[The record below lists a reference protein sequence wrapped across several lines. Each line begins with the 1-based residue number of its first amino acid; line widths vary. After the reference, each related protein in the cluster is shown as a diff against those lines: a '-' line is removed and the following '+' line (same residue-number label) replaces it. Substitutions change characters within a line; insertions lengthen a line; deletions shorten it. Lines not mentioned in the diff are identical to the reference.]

1 MGQKSMETRGKSAFF
16 RPSFLGIS
24 SFFSLIY
31 LVFLSIKFSVFSPS
45 VTLVT
50 AKNQHRC
57 WKARALHVRT
67 KRLNEIILQSWYINF
82 CVSKN
87 KMLLFRDF
95 FPLWVRIDP
104 YTYRG
109 ASLKSASHY
118 DSTFTAKAKL
128 IYQSLWLH
136 IPLSFVGQWLDGT
149 ATRRFWNSLKTVK
162 RLWPIAE
169 DYWHI
174 ATCYGATSSICCANP
189 WAAM

>member
-1 MGQKSMETRGKSAFF
+1 METRGKSAFF
-16 RPSFLGIS
+16 RPAFLRIS
-24 SFFSLIY
+24 SFCSLIY

-95 FPLWVRIDP
+95 FPLGVRIDP

-128 IYQSLWLH
+128 IFQTLCLH
-136 IPLSFVGQWLDGT
+136 ISLSFVGQWLDGT
-149 ATRRFWNSLKTVK
+149 ATRRFWNSLKTAK
-162 RLWPIAE
+162 RLSSSAK
-169 DYWHI
+169 DYWRI
-174 ATCYGATSSICCANP
+174 ATYYGVTSSVCCANP